1 MAVSVGRVEAV
12 GVEIALRY
20 GLNPH
25 QTPARA
31 VAHGASPFQVL
42 NGAPGYINLLDAIS
56 AWQLVRE
63 LRVALDQPAAASFK
77 HVSPAGAAIGLPLS
91 ESLERAYQVE
101 GKELSPVAA
110 AYVRARGGDLVSSYG
125 DFAAVSDRVD
135 ASLAMVLRREV
146 SDGIVAPGF
155 DLDALEILGTKKGG
169 TYLIIQADPDFE
181 PPLLEQR
188 SLFGMT
194 LEAPADRAP
203 IVPALLDTVV
213 TQRKEFPPE
222 AVRDLMVATIALRY
236 TQSNSVC
243 VAADG
248 QVIGLGAGQQSR
260 IHCSRIACGKADR
273 WMLQQHPR
281 VLSLP
286 FVAGMKRP
294 ERFTAR
300 EQFIAWAEL
309 SEPERAYLR
318 AQFREA
324 VEPLSD
330 EERGDWIGGFTT
342 SLSHDA
348 FMPFRDNI
356 DRAQASAVRYV
367 LQPGGS
373 IADAGVTA
381 AADSY
386 GMTMALSG
394 LRLFRH

>member
-1 MAVSVGRVEAV
+1 MDR
-12 GVEIALRY
+12 EIALRY
-20 GLNPH
+20 GPNPH

-31 VAHGASPFQVL
+31 IVDGEGPGPFRVL

-63 LRVALDQPAAASFK
+63 LRAALGEPAGASFK
-77 HVSPAGAAIGLPLS
+77 HVSPAGAGIGLPLS
-91 ESLERAYQVE
+91 DALRDAYQV
-101 GKELSPVAA
+101 GDRELSPVAT

-125 DFAAVSDRVD
+125 DLAAVSDPVD
-135 ASLAMVLRREV
+135 VSLALVLKREV
-146 SDGIVAPGF
+146 SDGIVAPAF
-155 DLDALEILGTKKGG
+155 DADALDILRAKKGG
-169 TYLIIQADPDFE
+169 RYLIIEADPDFE
-181 PPLLEQR
+181 TPALERR
-188 SLFGMT
+188 SAFGLT
-194 LEAPADRAP
+194 LEAPADTAP
-203 IVPALLDTVV
+203 ITPALLRNVV
-213 TQRKEFPPE
+213 TRERDFPPD

-243 VAADG
+243 LAADG

-281 VLSLP
+281 VLALP
-286 FVAGMKRP
+286 FAPGIKRP

-309 SEPERAYLR
+309 SEPERDHLR
-318 AQFREA
+318 EHFTEP

-330 EERGDWIGGFTT
+330 AERRSWIAGFRTV
-342 SLSHDA
+342 LSHDA
-348 FMPFRDNI
+348 FLPFRDNI

-381 AADSY
+381 AADEY

>member
-1 MAVSVGRVEAV
+1 MER
-12 GVEIALRY
+12 EIPLRY
-20 GLNPH
+20 GLNPQ

-31 VAHGASPFQVL
+31 LIEGEGPGPFRVL
-42 NGAPGYINLLDAIS
+42 NGAPGYINLLDAMS
-56 AWQLVRE
+56 AWQLVRD
-63 LRVALDQPAAASFK
+63 LRATLGQPAGASFK

-91 ESLERAYQVE
+91 EALTRVYQVV
-101 GKELSPVAA
+101 GLELSPVAT

-135 ASLAMVLRREV
+135 GSLARVLKREV
-146 SDGIVAPGF
+146 SDGIVAPGY
-155 DLDALEILGTKKGG
+155 DDDALAILAAKKGG
-169 TYLIIQADPDFE
+169 KYLVIEADPDFVA
-181 PPLLEQR
+181 PDLER
-188 SLFGMT
+188 RTTFGLT
-194 LEAPADRAP
+194 LEAPADTAP
-203 IVPALLDTVV
+203 ITPALLENVV
-213 TQRKEFPPE
+213 TEQRALPAE
-222 AVRDLMVATIALRY
+222 AVRDLLIATIALRY

-281 VLSLP
+281 VLDLAFGS
-286 FVAGMKRP
+286 GTKRP

-309 SEPERAYLR
+309 SEPERARLSR
-318 AQFREA
+318 QFAEPI
-324 VEPLSD
+324 EPLSS
-330 EERGDWIGGFTT
+330 EERREWIGRFTT

-356 DRAQASAVRYV
+356 DRAQASAVHYV

-373 IADAGVTA
+373 IADAGVTEA
-381 AADSY
+381 ANEY
-386 GMTMALSG
+386 GMTMAFSG